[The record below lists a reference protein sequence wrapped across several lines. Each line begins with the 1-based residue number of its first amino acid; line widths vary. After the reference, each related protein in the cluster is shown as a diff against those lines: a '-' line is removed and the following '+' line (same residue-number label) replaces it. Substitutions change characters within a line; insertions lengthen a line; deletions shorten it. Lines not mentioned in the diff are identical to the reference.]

1 MTSLLARSSLQNRG
15 LWEWCGR
22 QVFRGPSHV
31 AYDWLSASSS
41 HLCSRQRS
49 WLISIFG
56 AACLDLC
63 TVIKGL
69 QLAENSWV
77 LMCRTMLRWTSVIC
91 PPRCQKLGFW
101 GLCVVSR
108 ITNSHLGSELIAL
121 HDKDTADGS
130 TVLLLNSLCESA
142 MSRSNPWDAHKEKN
156 DSFSWRRLS
165 AEKCL
170 LFVCSDSRD
179 PSSAAWA

>member
-22 QVFRGPSHV
+22 QVHRGSSHV

-41 HLCSRQRS
+41 HLCSLQRS

-56 AACLDLC
+56 AACLDLW

-69 QLAENSWV
+69 QLAEKSWV
-77 LMCRTMLRWTSVIC
+77 LMCRTMLHWTSVSWL
-91 PPRCQKLGFW
+91 PRCQKSGFW

-108 ITNSHLGSELIAL
+108 IANTHLGSKLIAI
-121 HDKDTADGS
+121 HNKDTADGS
-130 TVLLLNSLCESA
+130 TMLLLNSLCESETTG
-142 MSRSNPWDAHKEKN
+142 STPWDTHKEKN
-156 DSFSWRRLS
+156 DSLSWRRGS

-179 PSSAAWA
+179 PSSAAGA